1 MQGAAGGGSSGCSA
15 SGTCSR
21 QRGECSHPPLRGLL
35 LQISAQHK
43 RGGSAQPPG
52 GCSIREVPAVTAA
65 AEPGP
70 GALLAE
76 GTEPHPTSSRAH
88 ALQPAPL
95 LACNRPSSRVSATP
109 RSTAQTHRIPTAASR
124 ILPPA
129 RGARSSSPS
138 PASGPSLGGSP
149 NPLPARGAAERG
161 LALAEV
167 IFFCPTAPFSV
178 RAWGLSQLRPG
189 HASGGAERAPT
200 GADATAEAALELPGK
215 SSQEKLHPLSFS
227 TNAADLLP
235 ALEVTTR
242 AGGFW
247 PLCYQHSIRGCCSTP
262 QRQPLSTDSSRS
274 EEQVSFHHKKSEAQ
288 VNRRVG

>member
-1 MQGAAGGGSSGCSA
+1 MGSSGCSA

-35 LQISAQHK
+35 QISPQHK
-43 RGGSAQPPG
+43 RGGSAQPPAR
-52 GCSIREVPAVTAA
+52 CSIREVPAVTAA
-65 AEPGP
+65 AEPGL

-76 GTEPHPTSSRAH
+76 GTEPHATSSRAH
-88 ALQPAPL
+88 ALQPTPL
-95 LACNRPSSRVSATP
+95 LACNRPTSQVSATP
-109 RSTAQTHRIPTAASR
+109 RSTVQTHHIPTDASC
-124 ILPPA
+124 ILRPA
-129 RGARSSSPS
+129 KGTRSSNPS
-138 PASGPSLGGSP
+138 PASSPSLGGSP
-149 NPLPARGAAERG
+149 NPFPARGAAERG

-167 IFFCPTAPFSV
+167 IFFYPKAPFSV
-178 RAWGLSQLRPG
+178 RAWGLPQLRPG

-200 GADATAEAALELPGK
+200 GADATAEAALEPPGK

-227 TNAADLLP
+227 QTNVADLLP

-247 PLCYQHSIRGCCSTP
+247 PLCYQHSITGCCSTP
-262 QRQPLSTDSSRS
+262 QRQPLSTDSSQS

-288 VNRRVG
+288 VNTRVG